1 MPRTV
6 KILLALAAAMAVVP
20 APAARAGEADDLQRM
35 IEVARQGAKDL
46 ERLDDQG
53 AVRDETTLLGV
64 WLDHAWRLRS
74 QQKYDDVRVVL
85 DRVQAQAEM
94 IHEKI
99 NAAQAD
105 REAAKREAELKR
117 IRDEIARTREAIQ
130 AATLQKASLEGRAK

>member
-1 MPRTV
+1 
-6 KILLALAAAMAVVP
+6 
-20 APAARAGEADDLQRM
+20 
-35 IEVARQGAKDL
+35 
-46 ERLDDQG
+46 
-53 AVRDETTLLGV
+53 
-64 WLDHAWRLRS
+64 LRS

-99 NAAQAD
+99 NAAQAN

-117 IRDEIARTREAIQ
+117 IRDEIARTREALQ